1 MAPLLLLLK
10 GMEPLPH
17 RYTVTT
23 VVGAEP
29 EIIVETKGVS
39 PLRTALPAEFGGTG
53 DRWSPETLLVAA
65 VGDCYA
71 MTFRGLARRSKLEW
85 TSLRLVVVGTLDR
98 VDQIT
103 RFVEFHL
110 RAQLFV
116 PAATSEAQAARLL
129 TKAEETCLVTRSLTA
144 AISLKTS
151 VETIAA
157 QVA

>member
-1 MAPLLLLLK
+1 MQS
-10 GMEPLPH
+10 LPH
-17 RYTVTT
+17 RYSVTAI
-23 VVGAEP
+23 VGSEP
-29 EIIVETKGVS
+29 EIIVETQGVA

-71 MTFRGLARRSKLEW
+71 LTFRGLASRAKLAW
-85 TSLRLVVVGTLDR
+85 TSLRLEVVGTLDR
-98 VDQIT
+98 IDHVT

-110 RAQLFV
+110 RAQLLV
-116 PAATSEAQAARLL
+116 PEGASEAQASRLL
-129 TKAEETCLVTRSLTA
+129 EKADETCLVTRSLTA
-144 AISLKTS
+144 ATFLKTS

>member
-110 RAQLFV
+110 RAH
-116 PAATSEAQAARLL
+116 
-129 TKAEETCLVTRSLTA
+129 
-144 AISLKTS
+144 
-151 VETIAA
+151 
-157 QVA
+157 